1 MRSNTAPAWL
11 VLVICCVT
19 VGRAALSFCLLSAWG
34 RQHAVAKRFNMAAAV
49 GALAHVLQMACC
61 RASVQISLP
70 LAPPRVCCNDVYHG
84 LPPCRLP
91 PGFATRGPAIISV
104 SPWPKGASL
113 RAVLNAYAR
122 WLCAVATLIRPTSS
136 GVGNCWP
143 FMNCCAVRHGKSHGK
158 S

>member
-19 VGRAALSFCLLSAWG
+19 VGRAALSFCLLSARG

-84 LPPCRLP
+84 LLSNPPCRLP

-104 SPWPKGASL
+104 SRCLATHGPQCMREMAL
-113 RAVLNAYAR
+113 RSRNLNQAYEQWCR
-122 WLCAVATLIRPTSS
+122 
-136 GVGNCWP
+136 
-143 FMNCCAVRHGKSHGK
+143 
-158 S
+158 